1 MPPGVDQYELQRRPS
16 EQHREGR
23 EPEGQTRDRW
33 GDEQSQQDRFRGEA
47 PSSVFA
53 WQGNTRMTILWLG
66 YAVAAFAL
74 AGVR

>member
-1 MPPGVDQYELQRRPS
+1 MTNNVFPYAVAVL
-16 EQHREGR
+16 
-23 EPEGQTRDRW
+23 
-33 GDEQSQQDRFRGEA
+33 EA
-47 PSSVFA
+47 GACLVFA